1 MAFSLRRG
9 KTHSSCTNRSPPL
22 RIQSLSFL
30 STRSV
35 PRRARLT
42 SLTSCRYDT
51 RISWMESERYRCG
64 CFFLFSFFFILLFR
78 RARTSAAQQ
87 RLWNLRKIVAQCDDL
102 DIAAS
107 TETSHVSAR
116 IATKDEWNV
125 FHVPRRRRF
134 CSLSSVELERNPVLF
149 LSLHRGSFLSD
160 VDFDFRGV

>member
-1 MAFSLRRG
+1 MGFSLRRG

-64 CFFLFSFFFILLFR
+64 CFFFFLFSLFYSFGEPVQVRRSSACETCVKSLHNATTLTLLLQQRRVMFPLVLRQKTSGTCSTSLDVVAFVPYLPWNWKGTLFFFSL
-78 RARTSAAQQ
+78 
-87 RLWNLRKIVAQCDDL
+87 
-102 DIAAS
+102 S
-107 TETSHVSAR
+107 TEG
-116 IATKDEWNV
+116 
-125 FHVPRRRRF
+125 RF
-134 CSLSSVELERNPVLF
+134 
-149 LSLHRGSFLSD
+149 
-160 VDFDFRGV
+160 